1 MIPRAPP
8 HRCRGALVLLAAL
21 AACTHAGGRDALGPP
36 ADAGEWAQAVST
48 VDGVRLVVRYERG
61 EDRDARDVQR
71 VLPVAVARAR
81 RWGPLESATIVVH
94 RSDESFRAA
103 TGETGRSALR
113 AWTIYDQVHVRS
125 PNAWGLLGAGERE
138 VQDVLAHELV
148 HCVANQRIGD
158 RDAWA
163 RRPLPFWFREGMGID
178 VPDDQ
183 VDRAIR
189 ARLRTFESRRTPP
202 TGESALARAGALLP
216 EYPDLAYATAYVAF
230 RELLGHGGDAVVG
243 RILDGVREG
252 APFAESFAAA
262 AGLPVEAFDAEVRAA
277 IVTPR

>member
-1 MIPRAPP
+1 MEPTA
-8 HRCRGALVLLAAL
+8 
-21 AACTHAGGRDALGPP
+21 
-36 ADAGEWAQAVST
+36 WAQAVST
-48 VDGVRLVVRYERG
+48 VDGVQIAVRYEPG
-61 EDRDARDVQR
+61 DDRDARDVQR
-71 VLPVAVARAR
+71 ALPGAVASAR
-81 RWGPLESATIVVH
+81 RWGPLAGATIVVH
-94 RSDESFRAA
+94 RTDESFRAA

-113 AWTIYDQVHVRS
+113 AWTIYDHVHVRS
-125 PNAWGLLGAGERE
+125 PSTWSLLGPGDGEVR
-138 VQDVLAHELV
+138 DVLAHELV

-163 RRPLPFWFREGMGID
+163 RRPLPFWFREGMAIEVGD
-178 VPDDQ
+178 AE

-189 ARLRTFESRRTPP
+189 TRLRTFEARRTPP
-202 TGESALARAGALLP
+202 AGESALLRAETLLP

-230 RELLGHGGDAVVG
+230 RELLVHGGDAVIG

-262 AGLPVEAFDAEVRAA
+262 AGLPVETFDAEVRAA